1 MIRVQQQAFDVTAEI
16 EKLTAGNP
24 KIGGVASFI
33 GFVRDES
40 QGKMVT
46 AMTLEHY
53 PGMTEKTLEE
63 IEAEANRRW
72 PLEGS
77 LIVHRY
83 GKLELGEAIVL
94 VATAAAHRQAAFE
107 SCQFLMDWL
116 KTQAPFWKQ
125 EETGTGKR
133 WVEACDTDTAAA
145 QNWEKK
151 DPESSS

>member
-1 MIRVQQQAFDVTAEI
+1 MIRVQRQRFDVNVEI

-24 KIGGVASFI
+24 KIGGVATFI
-33 GFVRDES
+33 GFVRNES
-40 QGKMVT
+40 QGEAVT

-53 PGMTEKTLEE
+53 PGMTKKTLEK

-94 VATAAAHRQAAFE
+94 VATASAHRQAAFE

-125 EETGTGKR
+125 EETVAGKR
-133 WVEACDTDTAAA
+133 WVEACNTDTAAA
-145 QNWEKK
+145 KNWKKK
-151 DPESSS
+151 DP

>member
-1 MIRVQQQAFDVTAEI
+1 MIRVQRQRFDVNAEI

-24 KIGGVASFI
+24 KIGGVATFI
-33 GFVRDES
+33 GFVRNES
-40 QGKMVT
+40 QGDAVT

-125 EETGTGKR
+125 EETVAGKR
-133 WVEACDTDTAAA
+133 WVEACNTDTATAK
-145 QNWEKK
+145 NWEKK